1 MTILDVYKIKNV
13 FTYKKTYHK
22 YFDLDLW
29 QPFFTILCKFDPVY
43 PILFNFRRNRRDKL
57 LITSL

>member
-22 YFDLDLW
+22 YFDLDL
-29 QPFFTILCKFDPVY
+29 
-43 PILFNFRRNRRDKL
+43 
-57 LITSL
+57 